1 MIFLCVRRQLSN
13 LSLNINMNWW
23 KRLLGRE
30 FLLNEYMKIVVCDS
44 VSSYILF
51 G

>member
-1 MIFLCVRRQLSN
+1 MRRQLCN
-13 LSLNINMNWW
+13 FSLNINMNWW

-44 VSSYILF
+44 VKAVANQQSKRVR
-51 G
+51 

>member
-1 MIFLCVRRQLSN
+1 MSN

-44 VSSYILF
+44 ISSYILF